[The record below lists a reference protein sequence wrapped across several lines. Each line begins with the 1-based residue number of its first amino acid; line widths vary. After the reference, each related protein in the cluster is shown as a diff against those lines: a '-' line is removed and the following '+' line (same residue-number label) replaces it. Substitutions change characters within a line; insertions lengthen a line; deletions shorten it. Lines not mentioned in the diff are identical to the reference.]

1 MASKILVHR
10 VRRSGDDSIA
20 YLLGHGSDVRKV
32 TFYFEPSLGA
42 AVVTDGKDVPVVILL
57 ALPRMRREPE
67 RRLLFR
73 FGVKKDDFTNMVLQ
87 PTFIR
92 SLRLPAAQR
101 RPHFKDSADFV
112 LNRTGPTIEV
122 INTIPLPA
130 HGIARGKIKD
140 VFCRPSIRV
149 QVNSALNG
157 CFRSICGFI
166 ECAEKGDSDC
176 FEERSKVAAFCR
188 ASGTIDA

>member
-20 YLLGHGSDVRKV
+20 YLLGRGSDVRKV
-32 TFYFEPSLGA
+32 TFYFEPSLSA
-42 AVVTDGKDVPVVILL
+42 AVVTDRKDVPLVMLL
-57 ALPRMRREPE
+57 ALPRMRRGPE

-73 FGVKKDDFTNMVLQ
+73 FGAKEDGFTTKVLQ

-101 RPHFKDSADFV
+101 RPHFKNSADFV
-112 LNRTGPTIEV
+112 LNRTGPAIEV

-140 VFCRPSIRV
+140 IFCKPSLRV
-149 QVNSALNG
+149 QLNSALNA
-157 CFRSICGFI
+157 CFRSVCGFI
-166 ECAEKGDSDC
+166 KCAEKGDSDC
-176 FEERSKVAAFCR
+176 FEERSRVAAFCR
-188 ASGTIDA
+188 ASGTVGR